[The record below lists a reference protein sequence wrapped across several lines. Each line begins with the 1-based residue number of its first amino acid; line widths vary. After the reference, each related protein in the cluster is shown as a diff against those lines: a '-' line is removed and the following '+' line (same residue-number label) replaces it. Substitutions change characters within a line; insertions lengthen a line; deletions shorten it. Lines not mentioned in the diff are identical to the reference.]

1 MTEIVETGPGV
12 IIPQVVPD
20 PPRRQYG
27 LIVTATISLLGL
39 LGLTAWFLGNLTDRN
54 ERLNHLVVSLQE
66 EIGSLTR
73 DLLELRR
80 GPLPSVECPEGTTL
94 SCVWVLFSDVE
105 DGEPGLE
112 PAVIC
117 RVN

>member
-1 MTEIVETGPGV
+1 MTEIVETSPGA
-12 IIPQVVPD
+12 IIPQVAPD

-27 LIVTATISLLGL
+27 LIVTATICLLGL
-39 LGLTAWFLGNLTDRN
+39 AGWFLGNLTDRN
-54 ERLNHLVVSLQE
+54 ERLNNLVVSQQE

-94 SCVWVLFSDVE
+94 SYVWVLFSDVE
-105 DGEPGLE
+105 GGEPGLE
-112 PAVIC
+112 PAAIC